1 MSERTLMIIKP
12 DGIQRHLVG
21 EIISRFE
28 KKGFKLVGAKFTRIS
43 DEQAQEHYAV
53 HKDKDFYEG
62 AAKYLASG
70 PVLLMVWEAEGI
82 IEMSRKMM
90 GSTFGYSAEPGTIRG
105 DFGNSTLYN
114 LVHGSD
120 SVETAECEINL
131 FFKPEELVS
140 YEFADK
146 EWLYGK
152 TD

>member
-1 MSERTLMIIKP
+1 MSERTLIIIKP
-12 DGIQRHLVG
+12 DGIQRHLAG

-28 KKGFKLVGAKFTRIS
+28 KKGFKLVGAKFARIS
-43 DEQAQEHYAV
+43 EEQAKEHYAV
-53 HKDKDFYEG
+53 HKGKDFHEPTS
-62 AAKYLASG
+62 KYLASG
-70 PVLLMVWEAEGI
+70 PALLMVWETKGI
-82 IEMSRKMM
+82 IEMSRKIM

-105 DFGNSTLYN
+105 DFGNSTRYN

-120 SVETAECEINL
+120 SAEMAEREIAM
-131 FFKPEELVS
+131 FFRPEELVS

>member
-1 MSERTLMIIKP
+1 MSERTLIIIKP
-12 DGIQRHLVG
+12 DGIQRHLAG

-28 KKGFKLVGAKFTRIS
+28 KKGFKLVGAKFARIS
-43 DEQAQEHYAV
+43 EGQAQEHYAV
-53 HKDKDFYEG
+53 HKDKDFYERVV
-62 AAKYLASG
+62 KHLASG
-70 PVLLMVWEAEGI
+70 PALLMVWEAEGI
-82 IEMSRKMM
+82 IEMARKIM

-105 DFGNSTLYN
+105 DFGNSTHYN

-120 SVETAECEINL
+120 SVETAEWEIDL